1 MPPSPVRGPVA
12 PLPALLPRVL
22 AQAGN
27 ESGGNGTA
35 PLEAVLPGALSP
47 WQVAAVVL
55 GLLVLAGIL
64 VRRLRRVVPPENPE
78 KELTL
83 QEHLEELQ
91 HRLVTVIVAWTFL
104 ALFFFSFGPAWIEVA
119 GRTLPFVRPS
129 VHGSFSALVLEH
141 LRVHFVPAGVR
152 LVVLRPVDA
161 ILAQLTV
168 TVFMAIVV
176 SAPLAAYEAGAFL
189 APGLTPDER
198 RLARTLVLPVTVL
211 FLAGVT
217 FAYFVMVPITMQ
229 VLYGYAG
236 AVGAEELLQIDE
248 LVNFVLL
255 LHLLFGIAFQ
265 LPVVMAGLSEMGVV
279 EPDAYRRY
287 WRHAVVTIAILAAV
301 VSDPSPVTQVI
312 VGGPLILLYGLGYA
326 AAKWRADVEEP
337 TPT

>member
-1 MPPSPVRGPVA
+1 MPPSTVPGVVA
-12 PLPALLPRVL
+12 PLPAPLPGVL

-27 ESGGNGTA
+27 GTA
-35 PLEAVLPGALSP
+35 GADLPLPGTLSP

-64 VRRLRRVVPPENPE
+64 VRRLRRVVPPENPQ

-91 HRLVTVIVAWTFL
+91 HRLVTVVVAWTFL

-129 VHGSFSALVLEH
+129 VHGSFSALALEH

-168 TVFMAIVV
+168 TVFLAIVV
-176 SAPLAAYEAGAFL
+176 SAPLAAYEVGAFL
-189 APGLTPDER
+189 APGLTDEER
-198 RLARTLVLPVTVL
+198 RMARLFVPPVTFL
-211 FLAGVT
+211 FLAGAA
-217 FAYFVMVPITMQ
+217 FAYFVMVPVTMEI
-229 VLYGYAG
+229 LYGYAG

-248 LVNFVLL
+248 LVNFVIL

-265 LPVVMAGLSEMGVV
+265 LPVVMAGLTEMGLV

-287 WRHAVVTIAILAAV
+287 WRHAVVAIAVLAAV

-312 VGGPLILLYGLGYA
+312 IGGPLILLYGLGLLA
-326 AAKWRADVEEP
+326 SRWRAGKGEGPGSRSEG
-337 TPT
+337 